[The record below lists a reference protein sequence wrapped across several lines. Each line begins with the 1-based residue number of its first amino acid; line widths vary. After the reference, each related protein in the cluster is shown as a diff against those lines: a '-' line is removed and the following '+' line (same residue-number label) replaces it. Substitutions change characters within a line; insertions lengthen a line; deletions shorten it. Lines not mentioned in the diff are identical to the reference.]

1 MVDEN
6 IDGCFF
12 IFIGSCFT
20 SADATNSPNSGKSDP
35 LTLPPTEIS
44 ESNSSPRIEVPDLSA
59 DLRLENYGLAPELT
73 NQIWLNTDQ
82 PLRLENLRGQVVLL
96 DMWTFG

>member
-1 MVDEN
+1 MRILMAVFLFLLVAD
-6 IDGCFF
+6 CV
-12 IFIGSCFT
+12 
-20 SADATNSPNSGKSDP
+20 SAEPTNSLNNERSDP
-35 LTLPPTEIS
+35 VTSPPTEFS
-44 ESNSSPRIEVPDLSA
+44 DPDPSPHIEEPDLSA
-59 DLRLENYGLAPELT
+59 DLHLENYGLAPELT

>member
-1 MVDEN
+1 MRVSMAVFLFLLVAA
-6 IDGCFF
+6 C
-12 IFIGSCFT
+12 T
-20 SADATNSPNSGKSDP
+20 SADATSSYNSGKSDP
-35 LTLPPTEIS
+35 LILPPTEIS
-44 ESNSSPRIEVPDLSA
+44 EPNSSPRIEVPDLSA

-82 PLRLENLRGQVVLL
+82 PLRLEDLRGQVVLL